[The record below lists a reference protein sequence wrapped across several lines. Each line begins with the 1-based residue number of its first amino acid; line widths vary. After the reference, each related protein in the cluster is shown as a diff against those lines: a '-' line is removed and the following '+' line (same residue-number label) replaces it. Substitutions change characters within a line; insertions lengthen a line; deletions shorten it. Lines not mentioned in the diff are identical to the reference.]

1 MTRYCLVLFNHFHG
15 TMPQLIS
22 SQIRTMFKIK
32 WSCFVTGALL
42 SYAPTNS
49 PSASHQLLSD
59 RVNFINKVFVNF
71 FMSFPSLTSWSITA
85 ECLGLGVLHGLKQYG
100 CSVRGLDNNF
110 ESSNKSEMKN
120 RTSGDVKRRKTKIS
134 S

>member
-1 MTRYCLVLFNHFHG
+1 MVLFNHFHG
-15 TMPQLIS
+15 TTPQLIS

-59 RVNFINKVFVNF
+59 RVNSINSVFVNLYDIQCLF
-71 FMSFPSLTSWSITA
+71 LTSDIMVHFQLNVWDWV
-85 ECLGLGVLHGLKQYG
+85 CCMG
-100 CSVRGLDNNF
+100 R
-110 ESSNKSEMKN
+110 SNMA
-120 RTSGDVKRRKTKIS
+120 VQ
-134 S
+134 